1 MSYSISHHFGQENYR
16 CPTRAKWNERRWLC
30 IDLPRREPVQ
40 RARTL
45 GVSLPVTDVEII
57 YRDFSAVFPLPWKTQ
72 QQTSKIFSLF
82 HSKKALCF
90 MAHLPFPKGYVVWAE
105 KRSYGNA
112 LPSTSGFIWEQA
124 VYSASQMLSGDGEKT
139 GITPLGRREL
149 VTPGIIT
156 PWNPLHFRF
165 YKLWDIRKFYCLSH
179 FES

>member
-16 CPTRAKWNERRWLC
+16 RPTRTKWNERRWLC
-30 IDLPRREPVQ
+30 VDLPRREPVQ

-45 GVSLPVTDVEII
+45 GVSLPVTDVEIT

-82 HSKKALCF
+82 HSKKPLCF

-112 LPSTSGFIWEQA
+112 LPSTSGFIWGISSLFSEPD
-124 VYSASQMLSGDGEKT
+124 VVGGWGENWHNSPGEERVGYTWNNYTLKP
-139 GITPLGRREL
+139 TPLL
-149 VTPGIIT
+149 V
-156 PWNPLHFRF
+156 L
-165 YKLWDIRKFYCLSH
+165 
-179 FES
+179 